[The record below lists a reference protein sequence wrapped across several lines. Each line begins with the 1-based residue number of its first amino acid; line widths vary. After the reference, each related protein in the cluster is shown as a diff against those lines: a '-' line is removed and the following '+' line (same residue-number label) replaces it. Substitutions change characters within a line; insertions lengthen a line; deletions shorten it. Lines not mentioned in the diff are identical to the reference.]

1 MVSVLRVYL
10 ADLSPE
16 VVLPLISEF
25 PQFISHMIG
34 DIHMVTEALVR
45 LLVGL
50 LNRRQR
56 QIRLGAIVVGQNR
69 LYVLNRVFEC

>member
-1 MVSVLRVYL
+1 MLRVYL

-34 DIHMVTEALVR
+34 DIHMVTEALVH

-56 QIRLGAIVVGQNR
+56 QIRSGAIVVG
-69 LYVLNRVFEC
+69 LNGCMFK